1 MGRLMRKLLFC
12 AAAVICVA
20 LVATAYQTRS
30 LWIESAKPAPPPVLH
45 DIVVRG
51 RLEPSDGVYEVAAFS
66 IAPTTSVGQVLVSE
80 GQAVKKGEIVATL
93 RSHAQA
99 AAGVESAKAALAVVE
114 RRLDL
119 TRRPY
124 KESVV
129 SAQQATI
136 QARMADLE
144 FAQSQQNRG
153 ELLYGRG
160 VSSDEV
166 RETRRAE
173 LSRAQA
179 RLEEARAQ
187 LQATTEVPSRE
198 ILLAEAE
205 VVAAH
210 ARLQG
215 AQEELALTEIRAPAD
230 GTVLKV
236 RAKSGELV
244 SQRQIMDIGNF
255 KRPKI
260 VAEVDERMVP
270 PLKIGQSVRA
280 TLRGHRGE
288 WTGRISRIGGVVI
301 AQLRPSADTVTGTGG
316 RIVEVEAEVLDPSG
330 LPEIAG
336 LEMLVRIEAW

>member
-1 MGRLMRKLLFC
+1 
-12 AAAVICVA
+12 
-20 LVATAYQTRS
+20 
-30 LWIESAKPAPPPVLH
+30 
-45 DIVVRG
+45 
-51 RLEPSDGVYEVAAFS
+51 LEPSDGVYELAAFS
-66 IAPTTSVGQVLVSE
+66 IAPTTAVGEVLVSE
-80 GQAVKKGEIVATL
+80 GQVVKKGEIVATL

-124 KESVV
+124 KDSVV
-129 SAQQATI
+129 TAQQATI

-144 FAQSQQNRG
+144 FAQSQLNRG
-153 ELLYGRG
+153 ETLYGRG

-198 ILLAEAE
+198 IVLAEAE
-205 VVAAH
+205 VVAAR
-210 ARLQG
+210 AKLQS
-215 AQEELALTEIRAPAD
+215 ALEELALAEIRAPAD

-244 SQRQIMDIGNF
+244 SHRQIMDIGNI

-260 VAEVDERMVP
+260 VAEVDERLVP

-280 TLRGHRGE
+280 SLRGHEGE
-288 WTGRISRIGGVVI
+288 WTARISRIGGLVI
-301 AQLRPSADTVTGTGG
+301 AQLRPSTDTVTGTGG
-316 RIVEVEAEVLDPSG
+316 RIVEVEAELLDTSG
-330 LPEIAG
+330 LPPIAG
-336 LEMLVRIEAW
+336 LEMLVRIEAR